1 MNANGV
7 MSLNANVLGVTFA
20 LNCVTFALYCVTT
33 RIVVT
38 IPTICGMLLILID
51 FPHCTVQCDVQCA
64 MCNVQCAM
72 CTVLSNVMII
82 TISGLLLILI
92 VHH

>member
-1 MNANGV
+1 MLCLQCSDGQHSYGQHCMDRQYNATQESTMNANGV

-20 LNCVTFALYCVTT
+20 LNCVTT

-51 FPHCTVQCDVQCA
+51 FTHCTVQCDVQCA
-64 MCNVQCAM
+64 MC
-72 CTVLSNVMII
+72 T
-82 TISGLLLILI
+82 LLCQM
-92 VHH
+92 

>member
-20 LNCVTFALYCVTT
+20 LNCVTT

-38 IPTICGMLLILID
+38 IPTISGMLLILID
-51 FPHCTVQCDVQCA
+51 FTPLHCA
-64 MCNVQCAM
+64 M
-72 CTVLSNVMII
+72 
-82 TISGLLLILI
+82 
-92 VHH
+92 